1 MPRSARWER
10 RRRARRLLVQA
21 LYQQQLAG
29 SGGEEIVKQFRL
41 RREYAEAD
49 TEFFT
54 ELLQASLGQSDDF
67 DQQISQVSDI
77 SVDRID
83 PVERA
88 VLWAALAEM
97 GERDTRRAVVINEA
111 VELAREFGADQG
123 YRFVNAVL
131 DRWARAHPQPGS
143 KPESGHAG

>member
-21 LYQQQLAG
+21 LYQQQLAD
-29 SGGEEIVKQFRL
+29 SGCEEILRQFRP
-41 RREYAEAD
+41 RPEYAEAD

-54 ELLQASLGQSDDF
+54 ELLRASLEQSGDF
-67 DQQISQVSDI
+67 DRQISQVSDI

-97 GERDTRRAVVINEA
+97 QSGDTRRAVIINEA

-131 DRWARAHPQPGS
+131 DRWARAHPEPGS
-143 KPESGHAG
+143 KPETDHAG